1 MPLRSSLG
9 KQQRDMVIA
18 QDVHPLT
25 GDRVLADI
33 RSALSDWLDF
43 EKTDRKIIARRYLNR
58 PFLPFEATAM
68 RSAQEL
74 MADGRISVLVKP
86 GYGHMGRPNLTFIAE
101 RVK

>member
-1 MPLRSSLG
+1 M
-9 KQQRDMVIA
+9 DTT

-74 MADGRISVLVKP
+74 MADGRISVIVKP

>member
-1 MPLRSSLG
+1 M
-9 KQQRDMVIA
+9 
-18 QDVHPLT
+18 
-25 GDRVLADI
+25 ADI